1 MSRIG
6 NVPIEIPQGVD
17 VKITPEMALTVKGPK
32 GQLELDTKN
41 QVAVKVED
49 NAVHVARHSDGKND
63 RAYHG
68 LYQRLITNMVIGVT
82 QGFKKELE
90 VQGVGYRVQ
99 KSGKGLELNLGY
111 SHPIQFDAPDGI
123 TLDAPEQTQIVV
135 EGVDKQQVGQVAA
148 KIRGLRPPEPYK
160 GKGVRYKDE
169 YVRRKVGKTGA

>member
-1 MSRIG
+1 VSRIG

-17 VKITPEMALTVKGPK
+17 VKVTPEMALTVKGPK
-32 GQLELDTKN
+32 GQLELNTQN
-41 QVAVKVED
+41 QVTVKVED
-49 NAVHVARHSDGKND
+49 NAVHVARHSDAKQD

-82 QGFKKELE
+82 EGFKKELE
-90 VQGVGYRVQ
+90 IQGVGYRVQ